1 MKRYI
6 YLLAIAALAAFGCT
20 VTGPEGFG
28 VGDYAGNKVKV
39 TAPEAIPAQGGT
51 VTAVVKTTEDADVPF
66 TVSVPKAA
74 TWLKVGDI
82 TEERVEVEVEKV
94 VDEEIVV
101 ETVVEIIRT
110 VKFTASTAN
119 ESAEMRYA
127 SVGLIDTEKNIAIT
141 RFDVRQDGVGMAEKK
156 PFEVSTKEINVEAAA
171 TTASFDIV
179 TEVAWTV
186 TSANENFVVEPAAG
200 EGNATVTVTFPANES
215 VDAVV
220 AELSVV
226 AQDPLARPKS
236 HTVVINQASAV
247 KKFTAAPVKVA
258 LAHTDQYAT
267 INVESDVVWTITSSN
282 DKFVFTNPRY
292 HKTDA
297 PEEPK
302 VTTYFTGE
310 GTQEIQVLV
319 PANFT
324 YEDVTTTITIQT
336 EDPLV
341 LTDKVITFDLTQA
354 AYNVPTGQVL
364 AEWYFAADQISVLEA
379 HFNLGAKTGTSE
391 LEGFGNP
398 DELYINANSQG
409 FGQFKYWQVDKTP
422 IVDAI
427 KKRCKRTITSAGEP
441 MAVPPYTGDYAL
453 WTATPS
459 APLAAGTKVHIFF
472 AVRPNDPQI
481 CKYWK
486 LQYLDG
492 TEWKTVTDQ
501 VKTATTANGTI
512 EYTHELVWTGDK
524 QTNTFVD
531 AVVTLTA
538 ETKDAQFKF
547 ECVDNTMCDGS
558 PWGDYKV
565 DAALELRF
573 SGWDST
579 GEANPQYAVLKRPVI
594 EVVQ

>member
-20 VTGPEGFG
+20 VTGPTSFG

-82 TEERVEVEVEKV
+82 TEERVETEVEKV

-110 VKFTASTAN
+110 VRFTASTAN

-200 EGNATVTVTFPANES
+200 EGNGTVTVTFPANEG

-220 AELSVV
+220 AELTV
-226 AQDPLARPKS
+226 AATDPLARPKS
-236 HTVVINQASAV
+236 HTVVINQASNV
-247 KKFTAAPVKVA
+247 KNFTATVSKTQ
-258 LAHTDQYAT
+258 LAQNEDRFT
-267 INVESDVVWTITSSN
+267 ISIKSDVEWTLTTSNEEYFLIDPASEEGAATVTGN
-282 DKFVFTNPRY
+282 G
-292 HKTDA
+292 DA
-297 PEEPK
+297 
-302 VTTYFTGE
+302 
-310 GTQEIQVLV
+310 EILVLV
-319 PANFT
+319 AANFDL
-324 YEDVTTTITIQT
+324 EANNTTITAST

-341 LTDKVITFDLTQA
+341 LTEKTISFEISQG
-354 AYNVPTGQVL
+354 AYTVPAGQVL
-364 AEWYFAADQISVLEA
+364 AEWYFATDQKSILEA
-379 HFNLGAKTGTSE
+379 HYNLAAKSGGNSE
-391 LEGFGNP
+391 KEGFGYP
-398 DELYINANSQG
+398 DELYIDANSQG
-409 FGQFKYWQVDKTP
+409 TGKFKYWQVDKEP

-427 KKRCKRTITSAGEP
+427 AKRCKRQITSAGEP

-453 WTATPS
+453 WTATPA

-492 TEWKTVTDQ
+492 TEWKPVADQ
-501 VKTATTANGTI
+501 IKTATTANGTI
-512 EYTHELVWTGDK
+512 EYTHELIWNEL
-524 QTNTFVD
+524 QYNTFVD
-531 AVVTLTA
+531 AIVTLTTSTS
-538 ETKDAQFKF
+538 EVQFKF
-547 ECVDNTMCDGS
+547 ECVDNTWCDGT

-573 SGWDST
+573 SGYDST
-579 GEANPQYAVLKRPVI
+579 SNTKKPNYRVFKRPVI

>member
-6 YLLAIAALAAFGCT
+6 YLLAVAALAVFGCT
-20 VTGPEGFG
+20 VTGPEEEAQE
-28 VGDYAGNKVKV
+28 YAGNRVKV
-39 TAPEAIPAQGGT
+39 TLNDNIPVTGGSVKAT
-51 VTAVVKTTEDADVPF
+51 VQSEIPF
-66 TVSVPKAA
+66 TVSIPEAA
-74 TWLKVGDI
+74 TWLTAQATDTEI
-82 TEERVEVEVEKV
+82 T
-94 VDEEIVV
+94 
-101 ETVVEIIRT
+101 
-110 VKFTASTAN
+110 FTAAAN

-127 SVGLIDTEKNIAIT
+127 SVALIDAEKGFAIT
-141 RFDVRQDGVGMAEKK
+141 RFDVCQDGVGMAERK
-156 PFEVSTKEINVEAAA
+156 PFEVSTKEINVEAAV
-171 TTASFDIV
+171 TTATFDIT
-179 TEVAWTV
+179 TEVAWTI
-186 TSANENFVVEPAAG
+186 TSSNEAFVASPASG
-200 EGNATVTVTFPANES
+200 EGNATVTVTFPANEG

-236 HTVVINQASAV
+236 HTVVITQASAV
-247 KKFTAAPVKVA
+247 KSFTVTPSKTAMGR
-258 LAHTDQYAT
+258 TEDRMT
-267 INVESDVVWTITSSN
+267 IKIESDVEWTLTTSNEEYFLIDPATEEGSVTVSGSGDAEILVLVAANFDLEPNRATITA
-282 DKFVFTNPRY
+282 T
-292 HKTDA
+292 
-297 PEEPK
+297 
-302 VTTYFTGE
+302 
-310 GTQEIQVLV
+310 
-319 PANFT
+319 
-324 YEDVTTTITIQT
+324 T

-341 LTDKVITFDLTQA
+341 ITDKTITFDIVQD
-354 AYNVPTGQVL
+354 AYPIPSGQVL
-364 AEWYFAADQISVLEA
+364 AEWYFATDQKSTLEA

-398 DELYINANSQG
+398 DELYIDANYYG
-409 FGQFKYWQVDKTP
+409 TGKFKYWQVDKTP

-492 TEWKTVTDQ
+492 TEWKPVAEQ
-501 VKTATTANGTI
+501 IKTATTANGTI
-512 EYTHELVWTGDK
+512 EYTHELIWNEL
-524 QTNTFVD
+524 QYNTFVD

-538 ETKDAQFKF
+538 ETSEVQFKF
-547 ECVDNTMCDGS
+547 ECVDNTWCDGT

-573 SGWDST
+573 SGYDST
-579 GEANPQYAVLKRPVI
+579 SNTKKPNYRVFKRPVI

>member
-6 YLLAIAALAAFGCT
+6 YLLTLAALAAFGCT

-82 TEERVEVEVEKV
+82 TEERVETEVEKV

-110 VKFTASTAN
+110 VRFTASTAN

-200 EGNATVTVTFPANES
+200 EGNGTVTVTFPANEG

-220 AELSVV
+220 AELTV
-226 AQDPLARPKS
+226 AATDPLARPKS
-236 HTVVINQASAV
+236 HTVVINQASNV
-247 KKFTAAPVKVA
+247 KSFTATVSKTQ
-258 LAHTDQYAT
+258 LAQNEDRFT
-267 INVESDVVWTITSSN
+267 ISIKSDVEWTLTTSNEEYYLIDPASEVGAATVTGN
-282 DKFVFTNPRY
+282 G
-292 HKTDA
+292 DA
-297 PEEPK
+297 
-302 VTTYFTGE
+302 
-310 GTQEIQVLV
+310 EILVLV
-319 PANFT
+319 AANFDL
-324 YEDVTTTITIQT
+324 EANNTTITAST

-341 LTDKVITFDLTQA
+341 LTEKTISFDISQG
-354 AYNVPTGQVL
+354 AYTVPAGQVL
-364 AEWYFAADQISVLEA
+364 AEWYFA
-379 HFNLGAKTGTSE
+379 TSE
-391 LEGFGNP
+391 SSTLKKNYNLAVGGDLADMEGFG
-398 DELYINANSQG
+398 DVWVDANSQG
-409 FGQFKYWQVDKTP
+409 VGKFQYWQVDKRP
-422 IVDAI
+422 YVD
-427 KKRCKRTITSAGEP
+427 KEHKRSKRTITSAGEP
-441 MAVPPYTGDYAL
+441 MALPSYTGDYAL
-453 WTATPS
+453 WSATPAS
-459 APLAAGTKVHIFF
+459 PLAAGTKVHIFF
-472 AVRPNDPQI
+472 AVRPNDAQ
-481 CKYWK
+481 CMKYWK

-492 TEWKTVTDQ
+492 GEWKTVSDQ
-501 VKTATTANGTI
+501 IKTATTANGTI
-512 EYTHELVWTGDK
+512 EYTHELVWEEL
-524 QTNTFVD
+524 QLNTFVD
-531 AVVTLTA
+531 AIVTLTA
-538 ETKDAQFKF
+538 ETSEVQFKL
-547 ECVDNTMCDGS
+547 ECVDNTWCDGT
-558 PWGDYKV
+558 PWAADYKF
-565 DAALELRF
+565 DGAFELRF
-573 SGWDST
+573 AGYDST
-579 GEANPQYAVLKRPVI
+579 SNEKKPNYRVFKRPVI

>member
-6 YLLAIAALAAFGCT
+6 YLLTLAALAAFGCT

-82 TEERVEVEVEKV
+82 TENRAEVEVEKV
-94 VDEEIVV
+94 VNDEIVV
-101 ETVVEIIRT
+101 EKVIEITRT

-127 SVGLIDTEKNIAIT
+127 SVGLIDAEKNIAIT
-141 RFDVRQDGVGMAEKK
+141 RFDVCQDGVGMAERK
-156 PFEVSTKEINVEAAA
+156 PFEVSTKEINVEAAV
-171 TTASFDIV
+171 TTATFEIT
-179 TEVAWTV
+179 TEVAWTI
-186 TSANENFVVEPAAG
+186 TSSNEAFVVTPASG
-200 EGNATVTVTFPANES
+200 EGNATVTVTFPANEGA
-215 VDAVV
+215 DAVV
-220 AELSVV
+220 AELTV
-226 AQDPLARPKS
+226 AATDPLARPKS
-236 HTVVINQASAV
+236 HTVVITQASNV
-247 KKFTAAPVKVA
+247 KTFTVTPGK
-258 LAHTDQYAT
+258 TDLGQT
-267 INVESDVVWTITSSN
+267 EDRTSIKIESDVAWTLTTS
-282 DKFVFTNPRY
+282 NP
-292 HKTDA
+292 
-297 PEEPK
+297 E
-302 VTTYFTGE
+302 YFLIDPSTSKGVESLSGE
-310 GTQEIQVLV
+310 GNAEIQVLV
-319 PANFT
+319 AANFDL
-324 YEDVTTTITIQT
+324 EVNKTTITATT

-341 LTDKVITFDLTQA
+341 ATDKTITFEISQG
-354 AYNVPTGQVL
+354 AYTVPSGQIL
-364 AEWYFAADQISVLEA
+364 AEWYFATDQKSTLEA
-379 HFNLGAKTGTSE
+379 HYNLAAKSGGNSE
-391 LEGFGNP
+391 KPGFGYP

-409 FGQFKYWQVDKTP
+409 TGQFKYWQVDKEP
-422 IVDAI
+422 IVDAVA
-427 KKRCKRTITSAGEP
+427 KRCKRQITSAGEP

-453 WTATPS
+453 WTATPA

-472 AVRPNDPQI
+472 AVRPNDAQI

-492 TEWKTVTDQ
+492 TEWKPVADQ
-501 VKTATTANGTI
+501 IKTATTANGTI
-512 EYTHELVWTGDK
+512 EYTHELIWNDL
-524 QTNTFVD
+524 QYNTFVD

-538 ETKDAQFKF
+538 ETSEVQFKF
-547 ECVDNTMCDGS
+547 ECVDNTWCDGT

-573 SGWDST
+573 SGYDST
-579 GEANPQYAVLKRPVI
+579 DNVKKPNYRVFKRPVI

>member
-20 VTGPEGFG
+20 VTGPTSFG

-82 TEERVEVEVEKV
+82 TEDRVETEVEKV

-110 VKFTASTAN
+110 VRFTASTAN

-200 EGNATVTVTFPANES
+200 EGNGTVTVTFPANEG

-220 AELSVV
+220 AELTV
-226 AQDPLARPKS
+226 AATDPLARPKS
-236 HTVVINQASAV
+236 HTVVITQASAV
-247 KKFTAAPVKVA
+247 KKFIVTPGK
-258 LAHTDQYAT
+258 TDLGQPEDRT
-267 INVESDVVWTITSSN
+267 SFSIESDVAWTITSSN
-282 DKFVFTNPRY
+282 PEFFLVNPS
-292 HKTDA
+292 T
-297 PEEPK
+297 EEG
-302 VTTYFTGE
+302 VASLSGE
-310 GTQEIQVLV
+310 GNAEIQVLV
-319 PANFT
+319 AANFDL
-324 YEDVTTTITIQT
+324 EVNKTTITVAT

-341 LTDKVITFDLTQA
+341 LTEKTITFEISQA
-354 AYNVPTGQVL
+354 AYNVPSGQVL
-364 AEWYFAADQISVLEA
+364 AEWYFASDQKSTLEA
-379 HFNLGAKTGTSE
+379 HYNLAAKSGGNSE
-391 LEGFGNP
+391 KEGFGYP
-398 DELYINANSQG
+398 DELYIDANSQG
-409 FGQFKYWQVDKTP
+409 TGKFKYWQVDKEP

-427 KKRCKRTITSAGEP
+427 AKRCKRQITSAGEP

-453 WTATPS
+453 WTATPA

-472 AVRPNDPQI
+472 AVRPNDVQI

-492 TEWKTVTDQ
+492 TEWKPVADQ
-501 VKTATTANGTI
+501 IKTATTANGTI
-512 EYTHELVWTGDK
+512 EYTHELVYEEL
-524 QTNTFVD
+524 QLNTFVD
-531 AVVTLTA
+531 AIVTLTA
-538 ETKDAQFKF
+538 ETSEVQFKF
-547 ECVDNTMCDGS
+547 ECVDNTWSDGT

-573 SGWDST
+573 SGYDST
-579 GEANPQYAVLKRPVI
+579 SNTKKPNYRVFKRPVI

>member
-6 YLLAIAALAAFGCT
+6 YLLAVAALAVFGCT
-20 VTGPEGFG
+20 VTGPEEEAQE
-28 VGDYAGNKVKV
+28 YAGNRVKV
-39 TAPEAIPAQGGT
+39 TLNDNIPVTGGSVKAT
-51 VTAVVKTTEDADVPF
+51 VQSEIPF
-66 TVSVPKAA
+66 TVSIPEAA
-74 TWLKVGDI
+74 TWLTAQATDTEI
-82 TEERVEVEVEKV
+82 T
-94 VDEEIVV
+94 
-101 ETVVEIIRT
+101 
-110 VKFTASTAN
+110 FTAAAN

-127 SVGLIDTEKNIAIT
+127 SVALIDTEKGFAIT
-141 RFDVRQDGVGMAEKK
+141 RFDVCQDGVGMAERK
-156 PFEVSTKEINVEAAA
+156 PFEVSTKEINVEAAV
-171 TTASFDIV
+171 TTATFDIT
-179 TEVAWTV
+179 TEVAWTI
-186 TSANENFVVEPAAG
+186 TSSNEAFVASPASG
-200 EGNATVTVTFPANES
+200 EGNATVTVTFPANEG

-236 HTVVINQASAV
+236 HTVVITQASNV
-247 KKFTAAPVKVA
+247 KNFTVTPSKTAMGR
-258 LAHTDQYAT
+258 TEDRMT
-267 INVESDVVWTITSSN
+267 IKIESDVEWTLTTSNEEYFLIDPATEEGVATVSGSG
-282 DKFVFTNPRY
+282 
-292 HKTDA
+292 DA
-297 PEEPK
+297 
-302 VTTYFTGE
+302 
-310 GTQEIQVLV
+310 EILVLV
-319 PANFT
+319 AANFDL
-324 YEDVTTTITIQT
+324 EPNRTTITATT

-341 LTDKVITFDLTQA
+341 ITDKTITFDITQD
-354 AYNVPTGQVL
+354 AYPIPSGQVL
-364 AEWYFAADQISVLEA
+364 AEWYFATDQKATLEA

-398 DELYINANSQG
+398 DELYIDANSDG
-409 FGQFKYWQVDKTP
+409 TGKFKYWQVDKTP

-492 TEWKTVTDQ
+492 TEWKPVAEQ
-501 VKTATTANGTI
+501 IKTATTANGTI
-512 EYTHELVWTGDK
+512 EYTHELIWNEL
-524 QTNTFVD
+524 QYNTFVD

-538 ETKDAQFKF
+538 ETSEVQFKF
-547 ECVDNTMCDGS
+547 ECVDNTWCDGT

-573 SGWDST
+573 SGYDST
-579 GEANPQYAVLKRPVI
+579 SNTKKPNYRVFKRPVI

>member
-6 YLLAIAALAAFGCT
+6 YLLTLAALAAFGCT

-82 TEERVEVEVEKV
+82 TEERVETEVEKV

-110 VKFTASTAN
+110 VRFTAFTAN

-141 RFDVRQDGVGMAEKK
+141 RFDVRQDGVGMAERK
-156 PFEVSTKEINVEAAA
+156 PFAVNNKEIDVEASA
-171 TTASFDIV
+171 TSATFSIE

-186 TSANENFVVEPAAG
+186 TSSNENFVVDPAAG
-200 EGNATVTVTFPANES
+200 EGNATVTVTFPANEGA
-215 VDAVV
+215 DAVV
-220 AELSVV
+220 AELTV
-226 AQDPLARPKS
+226 AATDPLARPKS
-236 HTVVINQASAV
+236 HTVVITQASNV
-247 KKFTAAPVKVA
+247 KTFTVTPGK
-258 LAHTDQYAT
+258 TDLGQT
-267 INVESDVVWTITSSN
+267 EDRTSFNIESDVAWTITSSN
-282 DKFVFTNPRY
+282 
-292 HKTDA
+292 
-297 PEEPK
+297 PEFFLVDPSTSMG
-302 VTTYFTGE
+302 VASVSGE
-310 GTQEIQVLV
+310 GNAEIKVLV
-319 PANFT
+319 AANFDL
-324 YEDVTTTITIQT
+324 EVNKTTITATT

-341 LTDKVITFDLTQA
+341 ATEKTITFEISQA
-354 AYNVPTGQVL
+354 AYTVPAGQVL
-364 AEWYFAADQISVLEA
+364 AEWYFATDQKATLEA

-492 TEWKTVTDQ
+492 TEWKPVADQ
-501 VKTATTANGTI
+501 IKTATTANGTI
-512 EYTHELVWTGDK
+512 EYTHELIWNDL
-524 QTNTFVD
+524 QYNTFVD

-538 ETKDAQFKF
+538 STSEVQFKF
-547 ECVDNTMCDGS
+547 ECVDNTWCDGT

-573 SGWDST
+573 SGYDST
-579 GEANPQYAVLKRPVI
+579 DNEKKPNYRVFKRPVI

>member
-6 YLLAIAALAAFGCT
+6 YLLTIAALAAFGCT

-51 VTAVVKTTEDADVPF
+51 VVAVVKTTEDSDVPF

-82 TEERVEVEVEKV
+82 TEDRAEVEVEKV
-94 VDEEIVV
+94 VNDEIVV
-101 ETVVEIIRT
+101 EKVIQITRT

-127 SVGLIDTEKNIAIT
+127 SVGLIDSEKNIAIT
-141 RFDVRQDGVGMAEKK
+141 RFDVRQDGVGMAERK
-156 PFEVSTKEINVEAAA
+156 PFAVNNKEIEVEASA
-171 TTASFDIV
+171 TSATFSIE

-186 TSANENFVVEPAAG
+186 TSSNENFVVDPAAG
-200 EGNATVTVTFPANES
+200 EGNATVTVTFPANEGA
-215 VDAVV
+215 DAVV
-220 AELSVV
+220 AELTV
-226 AQDPLARPKS
+226 AATDPLARPKS
-236 HTVVINQASAV
+236 HTVVITQASNV
-247 KKFTAAPVKVA
+247 KTFTVAPGK
-258 LAHTDQYAT
+258 TDLGQT
-267 INVESDVVWTITSSN
+267 EDRTSFKIESDVAWTITSSN
-282 DKFVFTNPRY
+282 PEFFLVNPS
-292 HKTDA
+292 TDEGVA
-297 PEEPK
+297 SLS
-302 VTTYFTGE
+302 GE
-310 GTQEIQVLV
+310 GNAEIQVLV
-319 PANFT
+319 AANFDL
-324 YEDVTTTITIQT
+324 EVNKTTITVAT

-341 LTDKVITFDLTQA
+341 LTEKTITFEISQA
-354 AYNVPTGQVL
+354 AYTVPSGQVL
-364 AEWYFAADQISVLEA
+364 AEWYFA
-379 HFNLGAKTGTSE
+379 TSE
-391 LEGFGNP
+391 SATLKAHYDLAAKSGGNSEKPGFGYP
-398 DELYINANSQG
+398 DELYIDANSQG
-409 FGQFKYWQVDKTP
+409 TGKFKYWQVDKEP

-427 KKRCKRTITSAGEP
+427 AKRCKRQITSAGEP

-453 WTATPS
+453 WTATPA

-472 AVRPNDPQI
+472 AVRPNDAQI

-501 VKTATTANGTI
+501 LKTATTANGTV
-512 EYTHELVWTGDK
+512 EYTHELIWTDL
-524 QTNTFVD
+524 QYNTFVD
-531 AVVTLTA
+531 AIVTLTA
-538 ETKDAQFKF
+538 STSEVQFKF
-547 ECVDNTMCDGS
+547 ECVDNTWCDGT

-573 SGWDST
+573 SGYDST
-579 GEANPQYAVLKRPVI
+579 SNTKKPNYRVFKRPVI

>member
-6 YLLAIAALAAFGCT
+6 YLLAVAALAVFGCT
-20 VTGPEGFG
+20 VTGPEEEAQE
-28 VGDYAGNKVKV
+28 YAGNRVKV
-39 TAPEAIPAQGGT
+39 TLNDNIPVTGGSVKAT
-51 VTAVVKTTEDADVPF
+51 VQSEIPF
-66 TVSVPKAA
+66 TVSIPEAA
-74 TWLKVGDI
+74 TWLTAQATDTEI
-82 TEERVEVEVEKV
+82 T
-94 VDEEIVV
+94 
-101 ETVVEIIRT
+101 
-110 VKFTASTAN
+110 FTAAAN

-127 SVGLIDTEKNIAIT
+127 SVALIDAEKGFAIT
-141 RFDVRQDGVGMAEKK
+141 RFDVCQDGVGMAERK
-156 PFEVSTKEINVEAAA
+156 PFEVSTKEINVEAAV
-171 TTASFDIV
+171 TTATFDIT
-179 TEVAWTV
+179 TEVAWTI
-186 TSANENFVVEPAAG
+186 TSSNEAFVASPASG
-200 EGNATVTVTFPANES
+200 EGNATVTVTFPANEG

-236 HTVVINQASAV
+236 HTVVITQASAV
-247 KKFTAAPVKVA
+247 KNFTAAPVKAA
-258 LAHTDQYAT
+258 LVHTDQYAT

-292 HKTDA
+292 HKDTA
-297 PEEPK
+297 PDEPK

-324 YEDVTTTITIQT
+324 YEDVKTTITVQT

-341 LTDKVITFDLTQA
+341 LTSKTITFDITQD
-354 AYNVPTGQVL
+354 AYPIPSGQVL
-364 AEWYFAADQISVLEA
+364 AEWYFAASEA
-379 HFNLGAKTGTSE
+379 SALKVHYDLPAKSGGNSE
-391 LEGFGNP
+391 KEGFGYP
-398 DELYINANSQG
+398 DELYIDANSYG
-409 FGQFKYWQVDKTP
+409 TGKFKYWQVDKEP

-427 KKRCKRTITSAGEP
+427 AKRCKRTITSAGEP
-441 MAVPPYTGDYAL
+441 MVVPPYTGDYAL

-472 AVRPNDPQI
+472 AVRPNDQQI

-547 ECVDNTMCDGS
+547 ECVDNTWCDGT